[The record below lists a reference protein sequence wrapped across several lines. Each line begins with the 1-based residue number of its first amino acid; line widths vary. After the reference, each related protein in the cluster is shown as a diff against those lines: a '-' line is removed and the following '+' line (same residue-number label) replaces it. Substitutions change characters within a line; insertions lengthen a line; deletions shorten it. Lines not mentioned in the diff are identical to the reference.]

1 MAGLER
7 GVSILLRFL
16 FTGLVWWFVGRD
28 GGFGWCC
35 VVWVM
40 FGCVCG
46 AVIVGFGG
54 CFVCWYFGLVSL
66 CGFQV
71 IVWHRHYDFRV
82 AIVGC
87 G

>member
-16 FTGLVWWFVGRD
+16 FTDLVWWFVGCA

-82 AIVGC
+82 AIVGR